1 MPVFRTDSRIGRAV
15 RKMATSK
22 GFRKVGPKVVPPMDR
37 ALNKL
42 TKGRFIVS
50 KFLVPSLVLTTTGQ
64 KSGLPRESPL
74 ACVPGDGGWFVVGSN
89 FGQEKHP
96 AWTGNLL
103 AEPKASVTFEGAVH
117 PVTARLLD
125 PEEKAERWP
134 DLVAAWPAYDDY
146 VESSGRDLRVFHL
159 TPTPT

>member
-1 MPVFRTDSRIGRAV
+1 MPVFRTDSVIGRGV

-37 ALNKL
+37 ALSHL
-42 TKGRFIVS
+42 SGGRLMVS

-74 ACVPGDGGWFVVGSN
+74 ACVPADGGWYVVGSN
-89 FGQEKHP
+89 FGQVKHP
-96 AWTGNLL
+96 AWTGNLI
-103 AEPKASVTFEGAVH
+103 AHPGATVSFGGEVH
-117 PVTARLLD
+117 EVTARLLS
-125 PEEKAERWP
+125 PEEKSDTWP
-134 DLVAAWPAYDDY
+134 RLVAAWPAYDDY

-159 TPTPT
+159 TPRA

>member
-22 GFRKVGPKVVPPMDR
+22 GFRKVGPKIVPPMDR

-64 KSGLPRESPL
+64 TSGLPRESPL
-74 ACVPGDGGWFVVGSN
+74 ACVPGQGGWFVVGSN

-103 AEPKASVTFEGAVH
+103 VDPKATVTFEGAVH
-117 PVTARLLD
+117 DVTARLLD
-125 PEEKAERWP
+125 PEEKADRWP
-134 DLVAAWPAYDDY
+134 DLIAAWPAYDDY
-146 VESSGRDLRVFHL
+146 VEASGRDLRVFHL
-159 TPTPT
+159 APTTA